1 MTGACSILIVEDED
15 SIAQALSVLLQ
26 KDGYT
31 TNRLSNGAKVIENIR
46 AERPNLVLLDAML
59 PDQSG
64 YEICQELRLDPQL
77 RDVKILIMSARST
90 EIERRKSLALGAD
103 GFLTKPFQA
112 TDLRAQIKTLIG
124 AG

>member
-46 AERPNLVLLDAML
+46 AERPNLILLDAML

-64 YEICQELRLDPQL
+64 YEICQELRLHPQL

-112 TDLRAQIKTLIG
+112 TDLRAQIKMLIG